1 MSKDAHRCKVSSA
14 CSKHKERKPKKPH
27 YIPRPWGKPYNYK
40 CFQCPFTCMEK
51 SHLYNHMKYS
61 LCKNS
66 LSLLIESDWPYK
78 KGNLLHPDQLRLQ
91 GELGSHCP
99 TKHDPERSAIAGQS
113 PPTSR
118 TPDEEKKEPSVRDVL
133 ERKGRLGECLEEVE
147 SGTRDE
153 AKRTKQEADVVM
165 ADAFSLDKQM
175 LRAHSIEANSQLRQ
189 YRIPKACLS
198 SPALLSD
205 PWRLLAYPTQIKT
218 KSEGQAGELPCYP
231 PPPLE
236 PPALNLSLLG
246 LSYPLTPGLFSYLN
260 PASSNA
266 QVAPLPYLA
275 HTHAHLPTDH
285 TVLPPRLYYPFLCE
299 HALSASPKMFKS
311 PQSGSQDPA
320 STTTKP
326 SVWGLHKAQS
336 SSSQAS
342 PSAWV
347 FSDSASPQPAHGS
360 GDSLKAAWVHEQ
372 TVKNS
377 PAPPEPLDD
386 SPEKNAVLGGMS
398 VDLLENLHRTMPSMA
413 TADSL
418 FLHSSAD
425 EWYADRRRA
434 TSESPSAEVTSS
446 PLSSQ
451 RREWEDQEKQRDLLK
466 DLFSALQEYRQ
477 AEHRA
482 AAILARDSA
491 PAQLLWDH
499 LTQIRSQLSH
509 ITQALQQS
517 TPLAEGPLDLSV
529 KKDMGTA
536 ASLTQAQIISGDT
549 LKDDVC
555 SVTEEMEEGEME
567 EGEEE
572 MGDRGRDLKEKRKC
586 SLDLLIKLNQTG
598 ITMVKAEGLWAGRTT
613 KCEADSSV
621 LLCPK
626 HAHAPNTHTP
636 PASHPH
642 SPLTDP

>member
-133 ERKGRLGECLEEVE
+133 ERKGRLG
-147 SGTRDE
+147 D
-153 AKRTKQEADVVM
+153 
-165 ADAFSLDKQM
+165 
-175 LRAHSIEANSQLRQ
+175 
-189 YRIPKACLS
+189 
-198 SPALLSD
+198 
-205 PWRLLAYPTQIKT
+205 
-218 KSEGQAGELPCYP
+218 EGQAGELPCYP

-360 GDSLKAAWVHEQ
+360 GDSLK
-372 TVKNS
+372 
-377 PAPPEPLDD
+377 
-386 SPEKNAVLGGMS
+386 
-398 VDLLENLHRTMPSMA
+398 
-413 TADSL
+413 
-418 FLHSSAD
+418 
-425 EWYADRRRA
+425 WYADRRRA

-536 ASLTQAQIISGDT
+536 
-549 LKDDVC
+549 
-555 SVTEEMEEGEME
+555 
-567 EGEEE
+567 